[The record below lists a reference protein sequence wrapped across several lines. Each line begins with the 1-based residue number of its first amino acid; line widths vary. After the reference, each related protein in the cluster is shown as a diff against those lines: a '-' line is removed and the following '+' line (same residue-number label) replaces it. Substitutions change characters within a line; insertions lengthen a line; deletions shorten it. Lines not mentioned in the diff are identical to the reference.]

1 MIAIF
6 ASIIHKHDQIQ
17 RTLKKFA
24 NNTNKQFAHFCCL
37 KIPEG
42 QDEAIFPAQGN
53 GVFIKTP
60 LLNKVVRSRLL
71 NIVNNMDIYALNCIL
86 VYEPVKWPIS
96 NQFDHS

>member
-42 QDEAIFPAQGN
+42 QDGAIFPAQGN
-53 GVFIKTP
+53 GVLYENSFI
-60 LLNKVVRSRLL
+60 
-71 NIVNNMDIYALNCIL
+71 
-86 VYEPVKWPIS
+86 E
-96 NQFDHS
+96 